1 MKPTYA
7 GKIGNAGQQ
16 MVNALF
22 KAGKTPKCQK
32 KEGEDLR

>member
-7 GKIGNAGQQ
+7 GKIKNAGTQF
-16 MVNALF
+16 VNALF
-22 KAGKTPKCQK
+22 KADQSPKVQK